1 MADEK
6 IIAAKVQVDTDAAQK
21 NVLKLKGNVE
31 DLKKE
36 FKAAAAG
43 SDEQLA
49 ALKKLQAAEKELT
62 KAQNELNVAQEKG
75 GGAFSKIKGSL
86 NEIPG
91 AAGNAGKGI
100 TALSG
105 TLKAL
110 LANPV
115 VLVITAIVGALT
127 VLYKA
132 FTSTADGA
140 DKMEQVMAG
149 VGAVIDVI
157 RDRILKIAGAIA
169 KFFSGDFK
177 GALSDARAAVS
188 GIGDEIAE
196 EFQKAAD
203 ATKKLQEVEDAMR
216 DLGVS
221 RAKLNRDLAETK
233 EIITDESA
241 SLEDKRKAIERVRK
255 AEGEQTAQE
264 LENAKKKLQAIKD
277 RNALSD
283 VSDERAQ
290 EEADAQAAV
299 YALEEKS
306 ANDIRALNKQS
317 RAIEKQEEAKRKEER
332 QKAIE
337 AEKAERQKLV
347 EFTNKLT
354 KLQQEN
360 ELALIKD
367 GYQKELKQ
375 LENRIADEK
384 RQNELAFKDRKLTRE
399 QLNKLNEALD
409 IQANIQRSSIND
421 KHNEDVKKKEEAFQ
435 KELAEITGKTKA
447 AAIKDANQ
455 AELLQLEIGYQEKLK
470 QAIEKYKDDTAKLEQ
485 IKAAIDE
492 QYRAEK
498 AAKEAKIKEDEDKK
512 KFEAD
517 AKKLE
522 TTIADT
528 QATLDQRKAALD
540 AEQVL
545 VQQAFDNK
553 ILTEEQYN
561 AKLKELS
568 AARKSIDEIEAQNK
582 VKTYQILSSAA
593 NAFADLIGKNTV
605 AGKVAA
611 TAATLIN
618 TYEAAWSIFRNA
630 SKNPASIPFPA
641 YPYIQAGLAIVAG
654 LKTVNDI
661 VKVKVPGSGGGG
673 SVPATA
679 SVQAPAAPLA
689 PTQTSTSLDQA
700 TINNIGNA
708 AAGGVNAVRAYV
720 VEQDSAAAAARAAR
734 LSGAAVLGG

>member
-62 KAQNELNVAQEKG
+62 KAQNDLNAAQEKG

-140 DKMEQVMAG
+140 DKMEQIMAG

-177 GALSDARAAVS
+177 GALSDARQAVS
-188 GIGDEIAE
+188 GIGDEIAD

-241 SLEDKRKAIERVRK
+241 SLEEKRKAIERVRK
-255 AEGEQTAQE
+255 AEGEQTTQE
-264 LENAKKKLQAIKD
+264 LENAKKKLEAIRAK
-277 RNALSD
+277 NALSD
-283 VSDERAQ
+283 VSDEKAQ

-409 IQANIQRSSIND
+409 IQANTQRGIIND

-435 KELAEITGKTKA
+435 KELADITTKA
-447 AAIKDANQ
+447 RIAGIKDTRQ
-455 AELLQLEIGYQEKLK
+455 SELVQLEIGYQEKLQ

-498 AAKEAKIKEDEDKK
+498 AAKEAKIKEDENKK
-512 KFEAD
+512 KFEKDIAAQEKIIND
-517 AKKLE
+517 SNATIEAKK
-522 TTIADT
+522 
-528 QATLDQRKAALD
+528 AAVD
-540 AEQVL
+540 AEQIL
-545 VQQAFDNK
+545 FQQAFDNK
-553 ILTEEQYN
+553 RITEEEYN
-561 AKLKELS
+561 KQVESLAEKRKKILELETAHRKAQANEVTGILGKL
-568 AARKSIDEIEAQNK
+568 
-582 VKTYQILSSAA
+582 
-593 NAFADLIGKNTV
+593 ADLVGKQTV
-605 AGKVAA
+605 AGKALGIA
-611 TAATLIN
+611 TALIN
-618 TYEAAWSIFRNA
+618 TWQGASEALKQKSTLPSPWDVVAKVANVA
-630 SKNPASIPFPA
+630 TVVA
-641 YPYIQAGLAIVAG
+641 AG
-654 LKTVNDI
+654 LKTVREI
-661 VKVKVPGSGGGG
+661 TRVQVPGGSGGEGQG
-673 SVPATA
+673 ATTGISVPA
-679 SVQAPAAPLA
+679 APVA
-689 PTQTSTSLDQA
+689 PTQASTSLDQD
-700 TINNIGNA
+700 TINNIGNV

-734 LSGAAVLGG
+734 LQGAAVLGG